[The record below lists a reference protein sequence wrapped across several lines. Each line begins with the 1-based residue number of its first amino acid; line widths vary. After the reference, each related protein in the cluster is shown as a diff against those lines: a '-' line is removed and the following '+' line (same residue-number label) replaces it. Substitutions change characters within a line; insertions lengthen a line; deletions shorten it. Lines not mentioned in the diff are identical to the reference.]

1 MASGIINNS
10 AKHIHAN
17 HFESSQPLQV
27 VSTNTFINV
36 VKYGTYAFFVG
47 SLLEYIM
54 PHVSPQNEKRD
65 VFILILEVLVQISIV
80 SFSFMYLITFGG
92 ARLGLITFIIVVM
105 ACQPTL
111 NSKINAI
118 REKVFK
124 INHIDPEE
132 DKDETAAENIKNI
145 ANSKIAQKVLQPVV
159 VENTPPP
166 NVSQNSESFEQ
177 NYQPQPDFEGYDE
190 GSTLLSDLQA
200 F

>member
-10 AKHIHAN
+10 AKHLHAN

-36 VKYGTYAFFVG
+36 VKFGTFAFFVG

-118 REKVFK
+118 REKIFK
-124 INHIDPEE
+124 IDHIDREE
-132 DKDETAAENIKNI
+132 ENETSAENIKNI
-145 ANSKIAQKVLQPVV
+145 ANSKIAEKVLQPVV

-166 NVSQNSESFEQ
+166 NVSRQNSESFEQ
-177 NYQPQPDFEGYDE
+177 NYQHDFEGYDE
-190 GSTLLSDLQA
+190 MSTSLSDLPAA